1 MAVER
6 RVKPSAKMKAGV
18 SKWWKSIV
26 LAVVLIVLAVGA
38 ILIVPDTLE
47 RLGGKDPSKNPDN
60 PAKIKEAIRAMLA
73 TTVSY
78 DGTWIEDPQGRF
90 QVYMP
95 GVTERTDDNKVC
107 DYLYTNEAGMAA
119 FGIYIGREQY
129 PTMDGNPQV
138 DPNAIL
144 QSVVSKVLP
153 DVGLVMYDAKFSG
166 SYDVSNITLG
176 DGTPGLFVTGEL
188 QTVLGLQGDS
198 EADVNHVTYNF
209 PLYGF
214 AMLREDWPVFVWG
227 ACDPDDATIASQL
240 DTYMKE
246 CASIMSGVTS
256 GSKAISAEDYS
267 EPGE

>member
-6 RVKPSAKMKAGV
+6 RVKPSVRIKAAAAKRIK
-18 SKWWKSIV
+18 II
-26 LAVVLIVLAVGA
+26 LLIFAVVIALSVVALIVLKLNGIGDEHVGTKH
-38 ILIVPDTLE
+38 PN
-47 RLGGKDPSKNPDN
+47 NPEQT
-60 PAKIKEAIRAMLA
+60 KEAIRAMLA
-73 TTVSY
+73 TAVSY
-78 DGTWIEDPQGRF
+78 DGTWIEDEQGRF
-90 QVYMP
+90 QVYLP
-95 GVTERTDDNKVC
+95 GVTERTDGNKIS

-119 FGIYIGREQY
+119 FGVYIGREQY
-129 PTMDGNPQV
+129 PTMDGNPQA

-188 QTVLGLQGDS
+188 QTVLGLQGEG

-214 AMLREDWPVFVWG
+214 AMLREDWPVFIWG
-227 ACDPDDATIASQL
+227 ACDPDDSAIATQL
-240 DTYMKE
+240 ETYMKE
-246 CASIMSGVTS
+246 CASIVSGVTNV
-256 GSKAISAEDYS
+256 SKTVSAEDYVES
-267 EPGE
+267 GE